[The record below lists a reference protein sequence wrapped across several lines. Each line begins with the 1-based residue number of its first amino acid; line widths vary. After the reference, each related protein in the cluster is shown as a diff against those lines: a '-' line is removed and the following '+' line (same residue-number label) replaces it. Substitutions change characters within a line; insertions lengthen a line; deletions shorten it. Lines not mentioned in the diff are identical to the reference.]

1 MVCIIFLFLT
11 RFYVNNARSS
21 GNPTWCTFQSYSI
34 MFSRQILMHVY
45 YAFKSYVRQEG
56 HLYEVFRIQLGDT
69 SYLRTSVKGCSK
81 IRRVLAK
88 SRLILDEIFRLYR
101 KFVSYLRPIS
111 HKMRL
116 IFPRIIGLLSSSKF
130 YCKFMQ
136 ICSALNL
143 SASLPGNMPIVL
155 SRTLLCVSTSFYYGT
170 FAINTRIMSN
180 YL

>member
-21 GNPTWCTFQSYSI
+21 GNPTWCAFQSYSI
-34 MFSRQILMHVY
+34 MFSRQILTHVY

-56 HLYEVFRIQLGDT
+56 HLYEVFRILGDT

-116 IFPRIIGLLSSSKF
+116 ILPRIIGLLSSSKF

-143 SASLPGNMPIVL
+143 SASLPGNMPIIL
-155 SRTLLCVSTSFYYGT
+155 SHTLLCVPTSFYYGT